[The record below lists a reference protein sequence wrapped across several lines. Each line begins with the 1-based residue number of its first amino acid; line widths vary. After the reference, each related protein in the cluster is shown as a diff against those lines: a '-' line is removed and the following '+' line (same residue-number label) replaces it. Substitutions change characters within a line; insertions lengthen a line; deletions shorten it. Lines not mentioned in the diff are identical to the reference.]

1 MPIKTGDVRAFKK
14 EMGRPMDDP
23 LGVADRLDE
32 FLGPSIYSY
41 DDINAILRS
50 LFNNEE

>member
-32 FLGPSIYSY
+32 FLGPSIY
-41 DDINAILRS
+41 DNINAILRS